1 MEKRLMTVVA
11 GLALSTSMAFA
22 QSQISGHVTSSED
35 GSPVIGASIKVA
47 GTNTGTVTDIDGN
60 FALNAPAG
68 AKLEITY
75 IGMNPAHVKAG
86 KNMKIVLDPDEHS
99 LDEVMVVAFGTQK
112 RSAFTGSAAVVG
124 SGEIGKAQVSNP
136 VESLKGKVA
145 GVQMTQVSGRPGES
159 SKIRIRGI
167 GTINASTDP
176 LIVVDGVPYD
186 GDMNT
191 INPDDV
197 ESLTVLKDAASSALY
212 GARGA
217 NGVVMITTKTGKTGS
232 SSITFDAKWGS
243 NSRAVPDYKYINNA
257 AGYYETWYTALNNYA
272 LNTLKYDANNANLW
286 ANKNLTADNAFGL
299 GMSVF
304 QAPAGEVLI
313 GTNGKMNP
321 NATMGRVVSNNGQ
334 QYYVTA
340 DDWVDAMFRNSLR
353 QEYNISAQGANEKG
367 NFMLSFNYLNNEGI
381 TFGSGFERYSA
392 RLKSEYKIKDWLK
405 VGANVNFAHYANN
418 QSGVGDEGS
427 SGSSGNVF
435 AFVAM
440 APIYPL
446 YIRDAQ
452 GNIMMH
458 EASGTKLYDYGDASI
473 NGQKRAYIA
482 QSNPLAANQL
492 DEYKVEGNNFN
503 MQGTVEVRLPLDVT
517 FTSINNA
524 YVDEYRTTRTTNP
537 YFGQYA
543 SSNGMVYKNHER
555 YFNYNL
561 QQRLNWA
568 HEFGE
573 HSVALMLGHE
583 YYNQSYA
590 YLYGSKSNQYSPSN
604 DELAGAVLLNS
615 TNSYTREYNNEGY
628 FGRVQY
634 DYNDLYFFD
643 ASLRRDASSRFAKEN
658 RWGTFYSLG
667 ASWVINKEKF
677 FNVDWVD
684 DLKLK
689 VSYGQVGNDN
699 IESLS
704 LGYYHYTTNY
714 DIVNSNGSVSLVP
727 VGRYGNRKIT
737 WETTG
742 EFNVGVDFG
751 LFKNR
756 LNGTFEFYSRKTT
769 DMLFNFS
776 LPQSFGYTGYYDN
789 VGDMINNGL
798 ELTLNGD
805 IIRTRDFVWS
815 ANMNITYNHNYVSY
829 LPDAKKTLTV
839 DGVQGYTNG
848 GYFIGEGEPMYNYYL
863 HKYAGVDHETGEAL
877 YYKNVKDEN
886 GNVTGLTTT
895 KNSSESDYY
904 LCGTALADVF
914 GGFGTSVSYKGF
926 DFSVDFMYQIGGQI
940 YDNDYASAMNANG
953 KSMRGMAL
961 HEDILN
967 AWTPENK
974 NSNIPRLQYGDSYMA
989 SQSDRFLTNASYLS
1003 LQNINL
1009 GYTFPKAWISKLNLS
1024 NLRIYAQA
1032 NNVWVWSKR
1041 QGLDPRTSLTAA
1053 NASYYPGVRTITG
1066 GITLTF

>member
-1 MEKRLMTVVA
+1 MNNNILHKLFLTLTLVLLTLGASAQDKITVTGNVSDET
-11 GLALSTSMAFA
+11 GEP
-22 QSQISGHVTSSED
+22 I
-35 GSPVIGASIKVA
+35 IGATVMEA
-47 GTNTGTVTDIDGN
+47 LTTNGVVTDFDGN
-60 FALNAPAG
+60 FKIQVKNEKATL
-68 AKLEITY
+68 KITY

-86 KNMKIVLDPDEHS
+86 NNMKIVLDPDEHS

-124 SGEIGKAQVSNP
+124 AGEIGKAQVSNP

-392 RLKSEYKIKDWLK
+392 RLKSDYKIKDWLK
-405 VGANVNFAHYANN
+405 VGANVNFAHYA
-418 QSGVGDEGS
+418 
-427 SGSSGNVF
+427 
-435 AFVAM
+435 
-440 APIYPL
+440 
-446 YIRDAQ
+446 
-452 GNIMMH
+452 
-458 EASGTKLYDYGDASI
+458 
-473 NGQKRAYIA
+473 
-482 QSNPLAANQL
+482 
-492 DEYKVEGNNFN
+492 
-503 MQGTVEVRLPLDVT
+503 

-524 YVDEYRTTRTTNP
+524 YVDEYRTTSTTNP

-543 SSNGMVYKNHER
+543 SSNGTVNKSHAR

-604 DELAGAVLLNS
+604 DELAGAVLVNS

-699 IESLS
+699 IESAS

-756 LNGTFEFYSRKTT
+756 LSGTFEFYSRKTT

-839 DGVQGYTNG
+839 DGVQGYTN
-848 GYFIGEGEPMYNYYL
+848 
-863 HKYAGVDHETGEAL
+863 V
-877 YYKNVKDEN
+877 V
-886 GNVTGLTTT
+886 
-895 KNSSESDYY
+895 
-904 LCGTALADVF
+904 
-914 GGFGTSVSYKGF
+914 
-926 DFSVDFMYQIGGQI
+926 
-940 YDNDYASAMNANG
+940 
-953 KSMRGMAL
+953 
-961 HEDILN
+961 
-967 AWTPENK
+967 
-974 NSNIPRLQYGDSYMA
+974 
-989 SQSDRFLTNASYLS
+989 
-1003 LQNINL
+1003 
-1009 GYTFPKAWISKLNLS
+1009 
-1024 NLRIYAQA
+1024 
-1032 NNVWVWSKR
+1032 
-1041 QGLDPRTSLTAA
+1041 TSLVKV
-1053 NASYYPGVRTITG
+1053 SQC
-1066 GITLTF
+1066 TLTISTSMLV